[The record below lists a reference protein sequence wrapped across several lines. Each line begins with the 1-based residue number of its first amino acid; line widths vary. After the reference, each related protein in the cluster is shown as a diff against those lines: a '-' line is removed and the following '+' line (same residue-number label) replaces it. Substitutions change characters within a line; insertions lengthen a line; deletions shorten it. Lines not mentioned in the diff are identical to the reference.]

1 MTQDP
6 YDTAKQAISDD
17 TTALQKSFPRRLL
30 KFIYAIDRVSIWSGK
45 FLAVLIL
52 PMVGSLVYEVFAR
65 YFFTAPTVWANDIST
80 MLYGVLWM
88 GGSAYALQRQ
98 LHIRTDFL
106 YEKWSTRTKGIVDSV
121 LYLALYFP
129 GLLIFLWIGWE
140 YAFRSMMFMERIIS
154 SPWMPYIWPVK
165 LMIPVSTLLLIIQG
179 VSELLK
185 SLYAASTGFSLQTA
199 REETET

>member
-6 YDTAKQAISDD
+6 CDTAKQAISDD
-17 TTALQKSFPRRLL
+17 MTALQKSFPRRLL
-30 KFIYAIDRVSIWSGK
+30 KIIYAIDRVSIWSGK

>member
-1 MTQDP
+1 MAPEIHDNAPPPQ
-6 YDTAKQAISDD
+6 
-17 TTALQKSFPRRLL
+17 RLL
-30 KFIYAIDRVSIWSGK
+30 KIISFIDRISIWSGK
-45 FLAVLIL
+45 ILAVLIL
-52 PMVGSLVYEVFAR
+52 PMVGSLVYEVISR

-106 YEKWSTRTKGIVDSV
+106 YEKWSPRTKGIVDSV
-121 LYLALYFP
+121 LYALLYFP

-140 YAFRSMMFMERIIS
+140 YALRSMMFMERIIS

-185 SLYAASTGFSLQTA
+185 SLYAASTGLSLQTA
-199 REETET
+199 RGETEI

>member
-1 MTQDP
+1 MPPEIHNNAVCPQ
-6 YDTAKQAISDD
+6 
-17 TTALQKSFPRRLL
+17 RLL
-30 KFIYAIDRVSIWSGK
+30 RIISFIDQISIWSGK
-45 FLAVLIL
+45 ILSVLIL
-52 PMVGSLVYEVFAR
+52 PMVGGLVYEVIAR

-121 LYLALYFP
+121 LYAFLYFP

-140 YAFRSMMFMERIIS
+140 YALRSMMFMERIIS

-185 SLYAASTGFSLQTA
+185 SLYAASTGFSLQIT
-199 REETET
+199 RGDTEI